1 MNINE
6 TFIIEPAF
14 GSSSSLTGGT
24 FDAQNKVLSLFNSD
38 NTIITVDGFTDNYTT
53 GATIFNNVVYFDRND
68 VLSAYT
74 LNLSAFSSQDTYI
87 TGGTY
92 SNGSAIFINNTG
104 GTFTINGFYTGNT
117 DEDNYVN
124 LSGDTMTGQLNA
136 PIISGGTLFG
146 NISGV
151 TGLNELQVTNA
162 LGYTPYNSTNPNGYI
177 SGYTDT
183 YTTGGTY
190 SNGTI
195 TLNYNNGGN
204 YNISGLFT
212 GITSNNVTTALGF
225 TPYNS
230 TNPSNYISG
239 VTSNNVTTA
248 LGFTPYNSTN
258 PNGYISG
265 VTSNN
270 VTTALGFTPYNST
283 NPNGYISG
291 YTDTYTT
298 GGTYSN
304 GTIILNDN
312 SNNQIHIAGL
322 YTGTTNFYVPY
333 SGGNS
338 DLKLGKHH
346 LMIGDEGSEGIGIN
360 VNGVNYEAEVKISD
374 IGGTYPTQLL
384 LHRHSTQLP
393 IIIGGARSNSDDN
406 LHNNLTNGQVVISL
420 MGAGYAGTNYKLLGG
435 IDIGMDDNGT
445 ISDTSSPSKI
455 SFNVTPDGDIIPVTF
470 ATFNNNL
477 TSTFNGTINAPT
489 FNSGSDNLTFVK
501 GDGSLD
507 STIYLSVITSGNVTT
522 ALGYTPLSAYT
533 YTTGGTY
540 SNGTAVFTNSTGG
553 TYSVTGL
560 YTGTTGVYLPL
571 SGGTLSGII
580 SSAGVLG
587 AAGVNEYYGLG
598 TPVTVS
604 GVTQNTAVGTFA
616 MYNLL
621 PTSSYNTAVGYG
633 TMTWIG
639 SGATYNTAVGN
650 GAMFSTSANPI
661 TGTKNTALGYLA
673 LTKLSSG
680 TFNTG
685 LGYNALAAV
694 TTGITNTAV
703 GGNAG
708 LAITI
713 GQGNTL
719 VGYSALQTLT
729 TGSYN
734 VAIGRNQTGVITGNY
749 NTILGSQIT
758 GLADVSNTI
767 ILADGQGNQRIT
779 VPSTGNVII
788 GNGLIDNGN
797 ALQVNGSTYFNGNE
811 IVIGT
816 VTANSFYGD
825 GSHLTGIS
833 GGSASLKWY
842 SEYSGSPTTTPVV
855 SATGS
860 TAIGSGAVA
869 SLSDMFVVGTNA
881 ASGSINTSGSNF
893 IGYYAGYQANR
904 ASDANFIGYQ
914 AGYQAGI
921 FGSLIDYSNFIGY
934 QAGYQASSSVNSN
947 FIGSL
952 AGRGTTGSS
961 VSNFIGYQAG
971 YLANAS
977 LYSNFMGY
985 GAGANSNSS
994 QYVNYLGYQAGYLAN
1009 ASLYSN
1015 FMGYGAG
1022 ANSTTVSNS
1031 SFIGINAGANLNTV
1045 NNSNFIGNAA
1055 GSGATS
1061 SYESNFI
1068 GYQAGYGAHG
1078 SFDSNFFGYQAG
1090 ILAPYSTSANFI
1102 GYQAGFN
1109 SHDSYQSNFIG
1120 YQAGYQAAS
1129 TTNSNFIGFQAGIQS
1144 SNIYYSNFLGFVA
1157 GGNVSGANSSNFMG
1171 NLAGLAA
1178 NNCHY
1183 SNFFGY
1189 QAGNNATGS
1198 TYSNFIGFQAGQGK
1212 TIGGNNIIIGTNVSL
1227 PNGKSDSI
1235 NIGGILFGTG
1245 TYSTVSGIPSIIPNN
1260 GKIGINVVNPS
1271 AALHVSGG
1279 GLFDSLTATTI
1290 SVVGG
1295 TNSQFLKADGSLDS
1309 TTYAPNTTI
1318 INTIS
1323 PLTGGTSLSSTLNL
1337 GISKS
1342 DAFNDGY
1349 LSSSDWQYFY
1359 NNISSGSTLSRRF
1372 SGITRSITLTSAND
1386 IVLVSG
1392 ASGTTINVNLPL
1404 STSGNSNG
1412 YTIKNIGKS
1421 IINIIP
1427 VTPESID
1434 GNTLISISSTSKT
1447 ALTII
1452 PYSNNWWII

>member
-1 MNINE
+1 MGY
-6 TFIIEPAF
+6 TPY
-14 GSSSSLTGGT
+14 
-24 FDAQNKVLSLFNSD
+24 NST
-38 NTIITVDGFTDNYTT
+38 NPNGYISGITS
-53 GATIFNNVVYFDRND
+53 NNV
-68 VLSAYT
+68 T
-74 LNLSAFSSQDTYI
+74 T
-87 TGGTY
+87 
-92 SNGSAIFINNTG
+92 
-104 GTFTINGFYTGNT
+104 
-117 DEDNYVN
+117 
-124 LSGDTMTGQLNA
+124 
-136 PIISGGTLFG
+136 
-146 NISGV
+146 
-151 TGLNELQVTNA
+151 A

-177 SGYTDT
+177 SAFTDT

-190 SNGTI
+190 NNGT
-195 TLNYNNGGN
+195 
-204 YNISGLFT
+204 
-212 GITSNNVTTALGF
+212 V
-225 TPYNS
+225 
-230 TNPSNYISG
+230 
-239 VTSNNVTTA
+239 
-248 LGFTPYNSTN
+248 
-258 PNGYISG
+258 
-265 VTSNN
+265 
-270 VTTALGFTPYNST
+270 
-283 NPNGYISG
+283 
-291 YTDTYTT
+291 
-298 GGTYSN
+298 
-304 GTIILNDN
+304 
-312 SNNQIHIAGL
+312 
-322 YTGTTNFYVPY
+322 
-333 SGGNS
+333 
-338 DLKLGKHH
+338 
-346 LMIGDEGSEGIGIN
+346 
-360 VNGVNYEAEVKISD
+360 
-374 IGGTYPTQLL
+374 
-384 LHRHSTQLP
+384 
-393 IIIGGARSNSDDN
+393 
-406 LHNNLTNGQVVISL
+406 
-420 MGAGYAGTNYKLLGG
+420 
-435 IDIGMDDNGT
+435 
-445 ISDTSSPSKI
+445 
-455 SFNVTPDGDIIPVTF
+455 
-470 ATFNNNL
+470 
-477 TSTFNGTINAPT
+477 
-489 FNSGSDNLTFVK
+489 
-501 GDGSLD
+501 
-507 STIYLSVITSGNVTT
+507 
-522 ALGYTPLSAYT
+522 
-533 YTTGGTY
+533 
-540 SNGTAVFTNSTGG
+540 VFTNSTGG

-616 MYNLL
+616 MYNLR
-621 PTSSYNTAVGYG
+621 PTSSYNTAIGYG
-633 TMTWIG
+633 AMTWIG
-639 SGATYNTAVGN
+639 SGATYNTAVGD

-661 TGTKNTALGYLA
+661 TGTKNTAIGYLS

-680 TFNTG
+680 IFNTG
-685 LGYNALAAV
+685 LGYNALASV
-694 TTGITNTAV
+694 TTGTTNTAV

-708 LAITI
+708 LGITI

-749 NTILGSQIT
+749 NTILGSQLT
-758 GLADVSNTI
+758 GLPDVSNTI

-797 ALQVNGSTYFNGNE
+797 TLQVNGSTYFNGNE
-811 IVIGT
+811 TVIGT

-825 GSHLTGIS
+825 GSNLTGIS
-833 GGSASLKWY
+833 GGGASLKWY

-860 TAIGSGAVA
+860 IAIGSGAVA
-869 SLSDMFVVGTNA
+869 SLSEMFVVGTNA

-947 FIGSL
+947 FIGSM
-952 AGRGTTGSS
+952 AGRSTTGSS

-985 GAGANSNSS
+985 GAGGNSNSS
-994 QYVNYLGYQAGYLAN
+994 QYVNYLGYQ
-1009 ASLYSN
+1009 
-1015 FMGYGAG
+1015 AG

-1144 SNIYYSNFLGFVA
+1144 SNIYYSNFLGFLA

-1279 GLFDSLTATTI
+1279 GLLDSLTATTI

-1295 TNSQFLKADGSLDS
+1295 TNLQFLKADGSLDS
-1309 TTYAPNTTI
+1309 TTYVPNTTI

-1323 PLTGGTSLSSTLNL
+1323 PLTGGASLASTLNL
-1337 GISKS
+1337 GITKS
-1342 DAFNDGY
+1342 GAFSDGY
-1349 LSSSDWQYFY
+1349 LSASDWQYFY

-1372 SGITRSITLTSAND
+1372 SGITGNITLTISND
-1386 IVLVSG
+1386 IILVNG

-1427 VTPESID
+1427 LTPELID
-1434 GNTLISISSTSKT
+1434 GNSFISVSSTSKST
-1447 ALTII
+1447 LTII